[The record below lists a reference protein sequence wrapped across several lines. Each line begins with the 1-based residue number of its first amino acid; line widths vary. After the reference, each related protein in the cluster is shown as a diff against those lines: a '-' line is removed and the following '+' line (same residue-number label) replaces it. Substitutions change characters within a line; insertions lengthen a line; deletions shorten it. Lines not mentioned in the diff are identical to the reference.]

1 MKLVIDA
8 DRPLSKDELAAYRA
22 LHQRRRAGEPVA
34 YLLGVREFY
43 GRPFRVDARVLVPR
57 PDTEIL
63 VETALLRTHARSLSM
78 RVLDLCTGSGC
89 VAITIARERPT
100 ATVIASDISP
110 GALDVAREN
119 AVRLGAFNVAFFEAD
134 LLALPEHRGPA
145 RFDLITANPP
155 YIADDEAPELPVDV
169 RNFEPHGALF
179 AGADGLDLVRRI
191 VDGGPSAPRR
201 GRRARAGGRR
211 GAGAGREAAPHGAG
225 VCGGRDEPR
234 LRRARA
240 GGVRRVARRAVEGRG
255 EGRARAVRTGG
266 SRGAGRHRSRRRSPS
281 GRFAISSWRRKRRPS
296 GERRPPGRSSRD
308 RCLPAPLT
316 YSW

>member
-1 MKLVIDA
+1 VTTAAAAREEPWTIRRVLAWAADDLKKRGNPSGRLDAELLLGKVLSAPRVKLVIDA
-8 DRPLSKDELAAYRA
+8 DRPLSKEELAAYRA
-22 LHQRRRAGEPVA
+22 LHTRRRAGEPVA

-100 ATVIASDISP
+100 ATVIASDISR
-110 GALDVAREN
+110 GALVVARDN

-134 LLALPEHRGPA
+134 LFALPAHRGPA
-145 RFDLITANPP
+145 RFDLVTANPP
-155 YIADDEAPELPVDV
+155 YIADGEAPELPVDV

-191 VDGGPSAPRR
+191 VTEAPAHLDEGGVLALEVGAGQSPDVKQLFTAR
-201 GRRARAGGRR
+201 GFAEVETSRDYGGHERVVSGVWRGGR
-211 GAGAGREAAPHGAG
+211 
-225 VCGGRDEPR
+225 
-234 LRRARA
+234 
-240 GGVRRVARRAVEGRG
+240 
-255 EGRARAVRTGG
+255 
-266 SRGAGRHRSRRRSPS
+266 
-281 GRFAISSWRRKRRPS
+281 
-296 GERRPPGRSSRD
+296 
-308 RCLPAPLT
+308 
-316 YSW
+316 